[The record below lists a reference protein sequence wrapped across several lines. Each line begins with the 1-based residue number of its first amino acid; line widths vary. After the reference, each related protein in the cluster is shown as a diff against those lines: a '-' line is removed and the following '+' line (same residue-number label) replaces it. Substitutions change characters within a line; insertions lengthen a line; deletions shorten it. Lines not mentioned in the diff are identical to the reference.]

1 MTLLTAVLS
10 AIIVATHMISEFCLK
25 LKFKKNI
32 ILLTNGNL
40 LSDFA
45 DSDAISSKIQQ
56 QGITLFVLYVYIGAS

>member
-1 MTLLTAVLS
+1 
-10 AIIVATHMISEFCLK
+10 MISEFCLK

-40 LSDFA
+40 LSDFS